1 MSATQPIDSE
11 TRRRRL
17 AAALRFRLRNPPAH
31 WRVLGVCLIM
41 VFALIAFQGFCTHTI
56 GTTSEP
62 HENPAS
68 SAPLKGSEPLLGAR
82 GHGLYSPEQP
92 PGRRIALTFDDGPD
106 PRWTPQILRVLHSF
120 GVTGTFFMVG
130 SQAARHPD
138 VVRLV
143 DHQGS
148 EIANH
153 TFTHTALSSGPTW
166 QRRVQ
171 IQFTEAVL
179 VGITGRYPRFIRPPY
194 SATTDAVTPHD
205 DRSLAD
211 LAGHRYLIALAD
223 YDSLDWG
230 RPGVRQ
236 IVANAMPR
244 HGRGGIIMFHDGGGN
259 RSQTVAALG
268 VLIPRLQAAG
278 YRFVPIRDL
287 MGMSADQAEPRAGG
301 WQHARSIVFLW
312 AVRLAFWMTGFLG
325 LLIVGAGVLVAVRL
339 LVVLPTAWVHVRRTR
354 RGPPAAAYRPTVAV
368 IVPAF
373 NEEVGIAKAVVSL
386 AGSTYPDL
394 EIVVVDDGSTDAT
407 ASIVEG
413 LALPQVRLV
422 RRANGGKAAALTAG
436 ILHTDADIV
445 VMVDGDT
452 VFEADTITRLVQP
465 LADPEVAAVSGNT
478 KVGNRSSILGR
489 WQHIEY
495 VIGFNLDRRMY
506 QVFRSTPTVPG
517 AIGAFR
523 RSVIEVVGGVPGD
536 TLAEDTDLALAIGRL
551 GHRVVYAEDALAWT
565 EAPSNLSGLWRQ
577 RYRWSFGTMQAI
589 WKHKGALVSRDPR
602 DRRIGRRA
610 LPYMVLF
617 QYLLPMI
624 APLIDIYA
632 LYSLVFTDAI
642 LAIGAWLAFN
652 AAQLVIG
659 VVAFRLDREPLQP
672 LLALPL
678 QQFVYRQL
686 MYLVVIESA
695 ISALVGA
702 RASWKNIPR
711 TGDVE
716 LRPHVATRS

>member
-1 MSATQPIDSE
+1 
-11 TRRRRL
+11 
-17 AAALRFRLRNPPAH
+17 
-31 WRVLGVCLIM
+31 
-41 VFALIAFQGFCTHTI
+41 
-56 GTTSEP
+56 
-62 HENPAS
+62 
-68 SAPLKGSEPLLGAR
+68 
-82 GHGLYSPEQP
+82 
-92 PGRRIALTFDDGPD
+92 
-106 PRWTPQILRVLHSF
+106 
-120 GVTGTFFMVG
+120 
-130 SQAARHPD
+130 
-138 VVRLV
+138 
-143 DHQGS
+143 
-148 EIANH
+148 
-153 TFTHTALSSGPTW
+153 
-166 QRRVQ
+166 
-171 IQFTEAVL
+171 
-179 VGITGRYPRFIRPPY
+179 
-194 SATTDAVTPHD
+194 
-205 DRSLAD
+205 
-211 LAGHRYLIALAD
+211 
-223 YDSLDWG
+223 
-230 RPGVRQ
+230 
-236 IVANAMPR
+236 
-244 HGRGGIIMFHDGGGN
+244 
-259 RSQTVAALG
+259 
-268 VLIPRLQAAG
+268 
-278 YRFVPIRDL
+278 
-287 MGMSADQAEPRAGG
+287 
-301 WQHARSIVFLW
+301 
-312 AVRLAFWMTGFLG
+312 
-325 LLIVGAGVLVAVRL
+325 
-339 LVVLPTAWVHVRRTR
+339 
-354 RGPPAAAYRPTVAV
+354 
-368 IVPAF
+368 
-373 NEEVGIAKAVVSL
+373 
-386 AGSTYPDL
+386 
-394 EIVVVDDGSTDAT
+394 
-407 ASIVEG
+407 
-413 LALPQVRLV
+413 
-422 RRANGGKAAALTAG
+422 
-436 ILHTDADIV
+436 
-445 VMVDGDT
+445 
-452 VFEADTITRLVQP
+452 
-465 LADPEVAAVSGNT
+465 
-478 KVGNRSSILGR
+478 
-489 WQHIEY
+489 
-495 VIGFNLDRRMY
+495 MY